1 MYKVKAP
8 NKNYN
13 GISAGVHFVN
23 GEAITD
29 KSIDWFEK
37 KGYKV
42 ELIEDE
48 DAKEAEK
55 AKKAEELKKAKE
67 AEKAEKAKKA
77 EEAKSAEDAKKAKE
91 AEDAKSAEDDGKDK

>member
-37 KGYKV
+37 KGYEV
-42 ELIEDE
+42 ALIEDD

-55 AKKAEELKKAKE
+55 ARKAEDAKKAKE
-67 AEKAEKAKKA
+67 AEKTKKA
-77 EEAKSAEDAKKAKE
+77 EEAKLAEDAKKAKE
-91 AEDAKSAEDDGKDK
+91 AEDAKSAEDAGKDK